1 MSSLELL
8 KSVTIALVLAVIGV
22 TGFVYLNPFD
32 PMWKFATVIA
42 MGVVS
47 LAGSVVFFYA
57 ALKSES

>member
-8 KSVTIALVLAVIGV
+8 KSVTIALVLTVLGV

-32 PMWKFATVIA
+32 PVWKFAAIIA

-47 LAGSVVFFYA
+47 LAGSLVFFYA
-57 ALKSES
+57 ALKSQS